1 MEIFQLIINFLPKM
15 PKMAKLISLPSL
27 VRLGCQQ
34 HCKIG
39 KGWSVTDRQTDRQ
52 TDRHVTRHHEVQ
64 RSGGPKK
71 RNEIS
76 CVHSLRS
83 SASRNNV
90 TCIGK
95 SKQCD
100 LYRPV
105 ESSFHSYVVLPISNR
120 NIRFIITKKKL
131 RVIQIAILP
140 LKSNQ
145 IYLR

>member
-1 MEIFQLIINFLPKM
+1 MEIFQLIIIFLPKM

-39 KGWSVTDRQTDRQ
+39 KGWSVTDRQ

-105 ESSFHSYVVLPISNR
+105 ESSFHSYVVLPISNS

-131 RVIQIAILP
+131 ELFKLQFCH
-140 LKSNQ
+140 SNQ
-145 IYLR
+145 IKFI

>member
-1 MEIFQLIINFLPKM
+1 
-15 PKMAKLISLPSL
+15 MAKFISLPSL
-27 VRLGCQQ
+27 VRLGCYSTVRLEKVGQS
-34 HCKIG
+34 H
-39 KGWSVTDRQTDRQ
+39 

-105 ESSFHSYVVLPISNR
+105 ESSFHSYVVLPISNS

-131 RVIQIAILP
+131 ELFKLQFCH
-140 LKSNQ
+140 SNQ
-145 IYLR
+145 IKSNLFDMFESSIKIK